1 MFEISYLPSRLSI
14 GFTKVNLY
22 FVIHSMRPLLIILSL
37 VLLAGC
43 QKLIE
48 KKAENAI
55 MKAMTDG
62 QWVITSF
69 ISNDSNIT
77 SDFSA
82 YRFQYFDN
90 YTVDAIKNGT
100 VENTGN
106 WDGDVNTM
114 NIMASFPNAT
124 NPLLLL
130 NGTWHVTDNS
140 WTYVKA
146 TMTVDN
152 TTRSLRLDKQ

>member
-1 MFEISYLPSRLSI
+1 
-14 GFTKVNLY
+14 
-22 FVIHSMRPLLIILSL
+22 MRPFLIILSL
-37 VLLAGC
+37 VCLAGC
-43 QKLIE
+43 KKIIE

-69 ISNDSNIT
+69 VSDSTNIT

-106 WDGDVNTM
+106 WEGDVQAM
-114 NIMASFPNAT
+114 NISASFPNAT
-124 NPLLLL
+124 NPLILL

-140 WTYVKA
+140 WTYVEA
-146 TMTVDN
+146 TMTVGS
-152 TTRSLRLDKQ
+152 TVRSLRLDKQ

>member
-1 MFEISYLPSRLSI
+1 MKP
-14 GFTKVNLY
+14 T
-22 FVIHSMRPLLIILSL
+22 LLIILSL
-37 VLLAGC
+37 ICLTGC
-43 QKLIE
+43 KKTIE

-69 ISNDSNIT
+69 KTNSSDVT
-77 SDFSA
+77 TDFSV
-82 YRFQYFDN
+82 YKFQYFSN
-90 YTVDAIKNGT
+90 YTVNAIKNGT

-106 WDGDVNTM
+106 WEGDVNKM
-114 NIMASFPNAT
+114 NIFASFPNAA

-146 TMTVDN
+146 TMAIGNEVRT
-152 TTRSLRLDKQ
+152 LRLDKK

>member
-1 MFEISYLPSRLSI
+1 M
-14 GFTKVNLY
+14 K
-22 FVIHSMRPLLIILSL
+22 PLLIILSL
-37 VLLAGC
+37 ICLAGC
-43 QKLIE
+43 KKTIE

-69 ISNDSNIT
+69 ISDGSNIT
-77 SDFSA
+77 SDFSV

-100 VENTGN
+100 VENTGS

-114 NIMASFPNAT
+114 SITANFPGAT

-140 WTYVKA
+140 WTYVEA
-146 TMTVDN
+146 TMTIGN

>member
-1 MFEISYLPSRLSI
+1 
-14 GFTKVNLY
+14 
-22 FVIHSMRPLLIILSL
+22 MRPLLIILSL
-37 VLLAGC
+37 ICLVGC
-43 QKLIE
+43 KKVIE

-69 ISNDSNIT
+69 TSNGSDIT
-77 SDFSA
+77 STFSG
-82 YRFQYFDN
+82 YKFQYFSN

-106 WDGDVNTM
+106 WDGDASTM
-114 NIMASFPNAT
+114 NISASFPNAT
-124 NPLLLL
+124 NPILLL
-130 NGTWHVTDNS
+130 NGTWHITDNS

-146 TMTVDN
+146 TMTIGGE
-152 TTRSLRLDKQ
+152 TRTLRLDKQ